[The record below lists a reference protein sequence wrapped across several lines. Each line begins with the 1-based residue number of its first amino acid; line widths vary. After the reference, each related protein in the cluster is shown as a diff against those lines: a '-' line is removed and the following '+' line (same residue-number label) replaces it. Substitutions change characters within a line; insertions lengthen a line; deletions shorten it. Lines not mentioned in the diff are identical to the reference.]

1 MANVKDMVMDVLE
14 LLESGLGV
22 EDVAERM
29 NLSPAIVQSIANDY
43 GDFDTAWH
51 LIGNLLLLY
60 FTEKE

>member
-29 NLSPAIVQSIANDY
+29 NI
-43 GDFDTAWH
+43 
-51 LIGNLLLLY
+51 
-60 FTEKE
+60 

>member
-1 MANVKDMVMDVLE
+1 MAKVNDMIIDVLE

-43 GDFDTAWH
+43 GDFDTA
-51 LIGNLLLLY
+51 
-60 FTEKE
+60 